1 MINWSLDQTNVAG
14 LRKTSPLHIIMII
27 WIRGKRKSGKTT
39 LAKQLLER
47 MDAVWLD
54 GDQMRASICEDLGFS
69 DEDRMKNNIRI
80 AKLAKVLDDQGY
92 DVIVSTICPGKIK
105 EAVFNITGCRFIEI

>member
-1 MINWSLDQTNVAG
+1 MIL
-14 LRKTSPLHIIMII
+14 

-54 GDQMRASICEDLGFS
+54 GDAMRASISEDLGFS
-69 DEDRMKNNIRI
+69 DEDRLKNNVRI
-80 AKLAKVLDDQGY
+80 AKLSKVLEDQGFT
-92 DVIVSTICPGKIK
+92 VIVSTICPDYAK
-105 EAVFNITGCRFIEI
+105 ETVFNLTGCRFIEI